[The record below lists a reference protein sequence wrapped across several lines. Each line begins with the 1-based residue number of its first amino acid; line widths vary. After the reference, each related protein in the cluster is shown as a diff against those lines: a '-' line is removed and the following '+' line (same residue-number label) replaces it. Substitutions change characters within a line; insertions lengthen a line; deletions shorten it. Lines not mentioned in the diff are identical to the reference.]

1 MGQGEFNM
9 IINNNSV
16 EQINVALLDIDKK
29 LKTTSVT
36 SSQMEQIQK
45 QLDNVQRT
53 LRETSIGLSSGAT
66 YNISITGNASSA
78 SFATEAGSAKVT
90 ATAQSAEVANHANT
104 ADSATTATSATT
116 AQSAERAS
124 KDGNGNIIT
133 DTYATKNE
141 LTKIVPPYSAN
152 DAGKN
157 LAVNGDGTGT
167 EWVKPQTIKFVD
179 YRTESLTFSSTTDQK
194 KIELSNFGPDV
205 TEDNVLSFMVIYW
218 SGVHIT
224 AQGDWAKSQ
233 RTGSTGL
240 ACALHALNAGTGY
253 AVIRCVYLA

>member
-1 MGQGEFNM
+1 M
-9 IINNNSV
+9 IINDNSV
-16 EQINVALLDIDKK
+16 EQINVVLLDIDKK

-36 SSQMEQIQK
+36 SAQVQQIQK

-66 YNISITGNASSA
+66 YNINITGNASSA

-90 ATAQSAEVANHANT
+90 ATAQSAEIANYANT
-104 ADSATTATSATT
+104 AGSATTATSATT

-124 KDGNGNIIT
+124 KDGNGDSIT
-133 DTYATKNE
+133 GTYATKNE
-141 LTKIVPPYSAN
+141 LTKAVPTYSAD

-157 LAVNGDGTGT
+157 LAVNSSGTGT
-167 EWVKPQTIKFVD
+167 EWIKPQTVKFVD
-179 YRTESLTFSSTTDQK
+179 YRTESLTFSSSTEQK
-194 KIELSNFGPDV
+194 KIELSNFGPEV
-205 TEDNVLSFMVIYW
+205 TENNVLSFMVIYW
-218 SGVHIT
+218 TGVPVI

-233 RTGSTGL
+233 GTGSSGL
-240 ACALHALNAGTGY
+240 ACALHSLNAGTGY

>member
-1 MGQGEFNM
+1 M
-9 IINNNSV
+9 IINDNSV

-78 SFATEAGSAKVT
+78 TYAVEAGSAKVT

-141 LTKIVPPYSAN
+141 LTKAVPPYSIN

-157 LAVNGDGTGT
+157 LTVNGDGTGT
-167 EWVKPQTIKFVD
+167 EWVKPQTVKFVD
-179 YRTESLTFSSTTDQK
+179 YKTERLTFNSQAEQK

-218 SGVHIT
+218 SGVPIVT
-224 AQGDWAKSQ
+224 QGDWAKSQ
-233 RTGSTGL
+233 GTGSTGL
-240 ACALHALNAGTGY
+240 TCALRALSAGTGWC
-253 AVIRCVYLA
+253 VVRCVYLA

>member
-9 IINNNSV
+9 IINDNSV

-36 SSQMEQIQK
+36 SSQMEQIK
-45 QLDNVQRT
+45 SQLDNVQRT

-78 SFATEAGSAKVT
+78 SFATEAGTAKVT

-104 ADSATTATSATT
+104 ADSATTA
-116 AQSAERAS
+116 QSAERAS
-124 KDGNGNIIT
+124 KDGNGDSIT
-133 DTYATKNE
+133 GTYATKNE
-141 LTKIVPPYSAN
+141 LTKAVPTYSAD

-179 YRTESLTFSSTTDQK
+179 YRTESLTFSSATEQK
-194 KIELSNFGPDV
+194 KIELSNFGPEV

-218 SGVHIT
+218 SGVDIT

-233 RTGSTGL
+233 GTGSSGL
-240 ACALHALNAGTGY
+240 VCSLHPLTAGTGWC
-253 AVIRCVYLA
+253 VIRCVYLA

>member
-1 MGQGEFNM
+1 M
-9 IINNNSV
+9 IINDNSV

-36 SSQMEQIQK
+36 SSQIEQIRK

-66 YNISITGNASSA
+66 YNINITGNASSA
-78 SFATEAGSAKVT
+78 SYATEAGSAKVT
-90 ATAQSAEVANHANT
+90 ATAQSAEIANHANT

-124 KDGNGNIIT
+124 KDSNGNSIT
-133 DTYATKNE
+133 GTYATKNE
-141 LTKIVPPYSAN
+141 LTKAVPTYSIN
-152 DAGKN
+152 DAGKILTVN
-157 LAVNGDGTGT
+157 SSGNAV

-179 YRTESLTFSSTTDQK
+179 YRTESLTFSSLIDQK
-194 KIELSNFGPDV
+194 KIELSSFGPEV

-218 SGVHIT
+218 KDVHIV
-224 AQGDWAKSQ
+224 AQGAWAKSQ
-233 RTGSTGL
+233 GTGSSGL
-240 ACALHALNAGTGY
+240 ACALHSLNTGTGWC
-253 AVIRCVYLA
+253 VIRCVYLA

>member
-1 MGQGEFNM
+1 M
-9 IINNNSV
+9 IINDNSV
-16 EQINVALLDIDKK
+16 EQINIALLDIDKK

-36 SSQMEQIQK
+36 SAQVQQVQK

-53 LRETSIGLSSGAT
+53 LRETAIGLSSGAT
-66 YNISITGNASSA
+66 YNINITGNASSA
-78 SFATEAGSAKVT
+78 SYAVEAGSAKVT
-90 ATAQSAEVANHANT
+90 ATAQSAEIANYANT
-104 ADSATTATSATT
+104 AGSATTATSATT

-141 LTKIVPPYSAN
+141 LTKAIPAYSAD

-179 YRTESLTFSSTTDQK
+179 YRTESLTFSSSTDQK
-194 KIELSNFGPDV
+194 KIELANFGPDV

-218 SGVHIT
+218 KSVHII
-224 AQGDWAKSQ
+224 AQGDCAKSQ
-233 RTGSTGL
+233 GAGSGGL
-240 ACALHALNAGTGY
+240 ACTLHALGAGTGWC
-253 AVIRCVYLA
+253 VIRCVYLA

>member
-1 MGQGEFNM
+1 M

-36 SSQMEQIQK
+36 SSQMERIQK

-53 LRETSIGLSSGAT
+53 LRETSVGLSSGAT

-78 SFATEAGSAKVT
+78 SFATEAGTAKVT
-90 ATAQSAEVANHANT
+90 AIAQSAEIANHANT
-104 ADSATTATSATT
+104 A
-116 AQSAERAS
+116 ERAL
-124 KDGNGNIIT
+124 KDVNGDSIT
-133 DTYATKNE
+133 GTYATKNE
-141 LTKIVPPYSAN
+141 LTKAVPTYSTD

-157 LAVNGDGTGT
+157 LAVNRNGTGT
-167 EWVKPQTIKFVD
+167 EWIKLQTIKFVD
-179 YRTESLTFSSTTDQK
+179 YRTESLTFSSLTDQK
-194 KIELSNFGPDV
+194 KIELSKFGPEV

-218 SGVHIT
+218 AGVHII

-233 RTGSTGL
+233 GTGSSGL
-240 ACALHALNAGTGY
+240 ACALHSLNAGTGY
-253 AVIRCVYLA
+253 CVIRCVYLA

>member
-1 MGQGEFNM
+1 M

-36 SSQMEQIQK
+36 SSQMEQIRI

-78 SFATEAGSAKVT
+78 SYATEAGTAKVT
-90 ATAQSAEVANHANT
+90 ATAQSAEVANHAIT
-104 ADSATTATSATT
+104 ADSATNATNATHAVSA
-116 AQSAERAS
+116 
-124 KDGNGNIIT
+124 DNG
-133 DTYATKNE
+133 
-141 LTKIVPPYSAN
+141 VPAYSIN
-152 DAGKN
+152 DAGKILTVN
-157 LAVNGDGTGT
+157 SSGNAVG
-167 EWVKPQTIKFVD
+167 WVKQSQTIKFVD
-179 YRTESLTFSSTTDQK
+179 YRTESLTFSSLVDQK
-194 KIELSNFGPDV
+194 IIELPNFGPEV

-218 SGVHIT
+218 HDLPII

-233 RTGSTGL
+233 GTGSTGL
-240 ACALHALNAGTGY
+240 ACALYPLKPGTGWC
-253 AVIRCVYLA
+253 VVRCVYLA

>member
-1 MGQGEFNM
+1 M
-9 IINNNSV
+9 IINDNSV
-16 EQINVALLDIDKK
+16 EQINVVLLDIDKK

-36 SSQMEQIQK
+36 SAQVQQIQK

-53 LRETSIGLSSGAT
+53 LRETAIGLSSGAT

-78 SFATEAGSAKVT
+78 SYAVEAGSAKVT
-90 ATAQSAEVANHANT
+90 ATAQSAEIANHANT
-104 ADSATTATSATT
+104 AGSATTATSATT

-124 KDGNGNIIT
+124 KDGNGNSIT

-141 LTKIVPPYSAN
+141 LTKVIPTYSAD

-167 EWVKPQTIKFVD
+167 EWVKSQTVKFVD
-179 YRTESLTFSSTTDQK
+179 YRTESLTFSSLTDQK
-194 KIELSNFGPDV
+194 KIELANFGPDV

-218 SGVHIT
+218 NGVPII
-224 AQGDWAKSQ
+224 AQGDSAKSQ
-233 RTGSTGL
+233 GTGSTGL
-240 ACALHALNAGTGY
+240 ACALNTLSAGTGWC
-253 AVIRCVYLA
+253 VIRCVYLA

>member
-36 SSQMEQIQK
+36 SAQVQQIQK

-66 YNISITGNASSA
+66 YNINITGNASSA
-78 SFATEAGSAKVT
+78 TYAVEAGSAKVT
-90 ATAQSAEVANHANT
+90 ATAQSAEIANYANT
-104 ADSATTATSATT
+104 AGSATTATSATT
-116 AQSAERAS
+116 AQSAEKAS

-141 LTKIVPPYSAN
+141 LTKVVPTYSAD

-157 LAVNGDGTGT
+157 LAVNSSGTGT
-167 EWVKPQTIKFVD
+167 EWIKPQTIKFVD

-194 KIELSNFGPDV
+194 KIELSNFGPEV

-218 SGVHIT
+218 HGVQVV
-224 AQGDWAKSQ
+224 AQADWAKSQ
-233 RTGSTGL
+233 GTGSSGL
-240 ACALHALNAGTGY
+240 ACALQSLSAGTGFC
-253 AVIRCVYLA
+253 VIRCVYLA

>member
-1 MGQGEFNM
+1 M
-9 IINNNSV
+9 IINDNSV

-66 YNISITGNASSA
+66 YNINITGNASSA
-78 SFATEAGSAKVT
+78 SYATEAGSAKVT
-90 ATAQSAEVANHANT
+90 ATAQSAEIANHANT
-104 ADSATTATSATT
+104 ADSATNATNATHAVSA
-116 AQSAERAS
+116 
-124 KDGNGNIIT
+124 DNG
-133 DTYATKNE
+133 
-141 LTKIVPPYSAN
+141 VPAYSIN

-157 LAVNGDGTGT
+157 LAVNSSGNAV

-179 YRTESLTFSSTTDQK
+179 YRTENLTFSSLTDQK
-194 KIELSNFGPDV
+194 KIELSNFGPEV

-218 SGVHIT
+218 RTVHII

-233 RTGSTGL
+233 GTSSTGL
-240 ACALHALNAGTGY
+240 ACALHSLNTGTGWC
-253 AVIRCVYLA
+253 VVRCVYLA

>member
-1 MGQGEFNM
+1 MGQRGEFNM
-9 IINNNSV
+9 IINDNSV

-36 SSQMEQIQK
+36 SSQMEQIQR

-66 YNISITGNASSA
+66 YNINITGNASSA
-78 SFATEAGSAKVT
+78 SYATEAGSAKVT

-104 ADSATTATSATT
+104 ADSANSATN
-116 AQSAERAS
+116 AMHAVSA
-124 KDGNGNIIT
+124 DNG
-133 DTYATKNE
+133 
-141 LTKIVPPYSAN
+141 VPAYSAD

-157 LAVNGDGTGT
+157 LAVNSSGNAV

-194 KIELSNFGPDV
+194 KIELSNFGPEV
-205 TEDNVLSFMVIYW
+205 TEDNVLSFMVIHW
-218 SGVHIT
+218 NSVHII

-233 RTGSTGL
+233 GTGSSGL
-240 ACALHALNAGTGY
+240 ACALHSLNTGTGWC
-253 AVIRCVYLA
+253 VVRCVYLA

>member
-1 MGQGEFNM
+1 M
-9 IINNNSV
+9 IINDNSV

-66 YNISITGNASSA
+66 YNINITGSASSA
-78 SFATEAGSAKVT
+78 SFATEAGTAKVT
-90 ATAQSAEVANHANT
+90 ATAQSAEIANYAN
-104 ADSATTATSATT
+104 A
-116 AQSAERAS
+116 AERAS
-124 KDGNGNIIT
+124 KDANGDSIT
-133 DTYATKNE
+133 GTYATKNE
-141 LTKIVPPYSAN
+141 LTKAVPIYSA
-152 DAGKN
+152 DDVGKN

-179 YRTESLTFSSTTDQK
+179 YRTESLTFSSLADQK
-194 KIELSNFGPDV
+194 KIELSNFGPEV
-205 TEDNVLSFMVIYW
+205 TEDNVINFMVIYW
-218 SGVHIT
+218 TGVNII

-233 RTGSTGL
+233 GTGSTGL
-240 ACALHALNAGTGY
+240 ACALHALKAGTGWC
-253 AVIRCVYLA
+253 VVRCAYLA